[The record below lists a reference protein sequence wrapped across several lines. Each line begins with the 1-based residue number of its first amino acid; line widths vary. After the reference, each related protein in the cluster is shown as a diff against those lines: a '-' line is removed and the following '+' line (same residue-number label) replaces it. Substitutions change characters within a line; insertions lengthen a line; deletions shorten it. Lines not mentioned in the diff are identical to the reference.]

1 MKSNFKNQASKIIP
15 AIRFGES
22 VNWVAFQKDVSL
34 LSAFQSSARYNFE
47 SFKLL
52 DIVKNWTEITISHR
66 LFSWTGE
73 LDVEIIQFL
82 LAAIYWVS
90 AWWMRIK
97 AVYFPCDYL

>member
-15 AIRFGES
+15 AIRFGKS

-52 DIVKNWTEITISHR
+52 DIVKN
-66 LFSWTGE
+66 
-73 LDVEIIQFL
+73 
-82 LAAIYWVS
+82 
-90 AWWMRIK
+90 
-97 AVYFPCDYL
+97 